1 MKKSPQTSTKKR
13 YLIFG
18 IVGFIAILLGLG
30 GLKLYDNLQTKSYLL
45 GDKLEYIGGKIM
57 DLHG

>member
-45 GDKLEYIGGKIM
+45 GDKLEYIGKKIM
-57 DLHG
+57 DLHR